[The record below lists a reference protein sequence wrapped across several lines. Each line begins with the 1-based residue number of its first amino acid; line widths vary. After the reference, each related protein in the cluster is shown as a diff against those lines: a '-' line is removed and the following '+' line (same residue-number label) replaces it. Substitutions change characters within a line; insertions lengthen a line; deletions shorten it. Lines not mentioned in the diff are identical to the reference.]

1 MKKIQK
7 FLLNGLIMTAT
18 SLAMNLI
25 GVWFSVY
32 ISNKIG
38 TEAMGLFQLIM
49 SVYSFSVTIAT
60 SGIHLAATRLVA
72 EELGHNR
79 PQGVKAAMGRCLC
92 YSAFFGIGTA
102 LLLYFFAD
110 WIGLTWLQNEQ
121 TILPIR
127 VMALSLPFLAMS
139 SALTGYFTGVRR
151 VVKNASVQIIEQ
163 FVKIFLTMIL
173 LSFVMPSGL
182 QYACLSLIIAAIVSE
197 MTSFLCSFTLYL
209 RDRKCYESKQ
219 ASPKGIFSRLIK
231 IALPIAMS
239 SYLRSGLLTLKNLL
253 VPIRLKKG
261 GIPSSEAYAAFGM
274 IHGIALPVV
283 LFPSSFL
290 ASFANLMIPELTEQQ
305 AADPNISQSERIHFL
320 INRMFQV
327 SLIFSIGV
335 AGIFLCFSHEI
346 SSLFCNNQGAEFY
359 LILFAPL
366 IPIMYFDNVVDC
378 MLKGLNEQFS
388 SMKYNVIDA
397 FISVILVFTL
407 LPIFGVKAYLFT
419 IFVSEILN
427 AALSLNRLITI
438 TKIHFETVKLVLK
451 PIFCISLS
459 VIGVRAL
466 CNLIPAPAGIQMVLA
481 IFISLPCYFLLL
493 YLSDGITK
501 SELKWAKGIFR
512 K

>member
-1 MKKIQK
+1 MRKIQK
-7 FLLNGLIMTAT
+7 FLVNGLIMTGT
-18 SLAMNLI
+18 SLAMSLI

-49 SVYSFSVTIAT
+49 SVYSFSVTMAT
-60 SGIHLAATRLVA
+60 SGIHLATTRLVA

-79 PQGVKAAMGRCLC
+79 PEGIKAVMRRCLG

-102 LLLYFFAD
+102 LLLYTFAG
-110 WIGLTWLQNEQ
+110 WIGLSWLQNDQ
-121 TILPIR
+121 TVLPIR
-127 VMALSLPFLAMS
+127 VMAFSLPFLAMS

-151 VVKNASVQIIEQ
+151 VVKNASVQIVEQ
-163 FVKIFLTMIL
+163 FVKIFLAMIL
-173 LSFVMPSGL
+173 LSFFMPTGL
-182 QYACLSLIIAAIVSE
+182 QYACLSLIIAGMVSE
-197 MTSFLCSFTLYL
+197 VTSFLCSFFLYL

-219 ASPKGIFSRLIK
+219 IPPTGILNRLIK

-261 GIPSSEAYAAFGM
+261 GISSSEAYGAFGM

-320 INRMFQV
+320 INRMFQIA
-327 SLIFSIGV
+327 LIFSIGV

-346 SSLFCNNQGAEFY
+346 SSLFCKNQEAEFY

-366 IPIMYFDNVVDC
+366 IPVMYFDNVVDC

-397 FISVILVFTL
+397 FVSVILVFTL
-407 LPIFGVKAYLFT
+407 LPIFGVKAYLFV

-438 TKIHFETVKLVLK
+438 TKIHFQTVKLVVK
-451 PIFCISLS
+451 PIFCIFLS

-466 CNLIPAPAGIQMVLA
+466 CNLFPAPAGIQMILAVLL
-481 IFISLPCYFLLL
+481 SLPCYFLLL
-493 YLSDGITK
+493 YLSDGITQ
-501 SELKWAKGIFR
+501 SELNWAKKIFQ